1 MQLDI
6 FKKILEVDSTSG
18 KERGLSEFLKDYFPD
33 LNGECV
39 CRSFEVGDGTENL
52 LFRWKC
58 GDSQQDSGR
67 LPRVVLCSH
76 LDTVPPYIEPNVKE
90 IRGGEALPD
99 GNVSLNFQDTLITGR
114 GSCDAKGQF
123 FAMWTACEELAKELE
138 DVRTA
143 SGYHDFGLLLLS
155 GEETGSFGAKAFT
168 RDCPGAEWIIVG
180 EPTDNCMV
188 TASKGT
194 QAFQVTIRGKACHS
208 GYPEL
213 GHSAVDTFVEVMN
226 MLGNIDFP
234 EDSQLG
240 ETTWNVGK
248 LVSDNPQNILSPL
261 LMFRIYFRTTFA
273 SHEKVQ
279 QLMTRIGERE
289 DVKVEALG
297 GDNPM
302 SYDTFEGIDTKTVA
316 FGSDTPRLTKFMHK
330 SLCGPGS
337 ISVAHTPREYVLLS
351 DLEKACRQYKSMVL
365 NILNYK

>member
-99 GNVSLNFQDTLITGR
+99 GNVCLNFQDTLITGR

-194 QAFQVTIRGKACHS
+194 QAFQVTIRGKACQS
-208 GYPEL
+208 G
-213 GHSAVDTFVEVMN
+213 
-226 MLGNIDFP
+226 
-234 EDSQLG
+234 
-240 ETTWNVGK
+240 
-248 LVSDNPQNILSPL
+248 
-261 LMFRIYFRTTFA
+261 
-273 SHEKVQ
+273 
-279 QLMTRIGERE
+279 
-289 DVKVEALG
+289 
-297 GDNPM
+297 
-302 SYDTFEGIDTKTVA
+302 
-316 FGSDTPRLTKFMHK
+316 
-330 SLCGPGS
+330 
-337 ISVAHTPREYVLLS
+337 
-351 DLEKACRQYKSMVL
+351 
-365 NILNYK
+365 